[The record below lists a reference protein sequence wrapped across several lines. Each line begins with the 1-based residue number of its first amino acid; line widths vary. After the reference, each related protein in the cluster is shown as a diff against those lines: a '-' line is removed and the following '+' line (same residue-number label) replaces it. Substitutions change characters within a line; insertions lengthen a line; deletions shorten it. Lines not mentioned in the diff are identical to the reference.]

1 MPGDMYRNGFTL
13 SLFCLL
19 IQEME
24 IFIVN
29 KEKNMIVS
37 MWEIFTHE
45 NIKGCMRRLFG
56 LEIKK
61 FNLYLKNPDN

>member
-1 MPGDMYRNGFTL
+1 
-13 SLFCLL
+13 
-19 IQEME
+19 ME

-61 FNLYLKNPDN
+61 LNLYLKNPDN